1 MRNSKDPYDTYSY
14 ILHFSKNKKLEVLFF
29 FLLGDYAQYDKNI
42 RFDHPKMISL
52 IKQLGN
58 TSTIGIH
65 PSYASNKNSKMIG
78 IEKQRL
84 EHILGKSVH
93 HNRFHFLKFSLPKSY
108 QQLLAYGITDDY
120 SMGYADQIGFRAGT
134 CTPYN
139 FYDLENEV
147 QTDLKVHPFAYMD
160 GVLNDHLNLNKETAL
175 DLSLIHI

>member
-1 MRNSKDPYDTYSY
+1 
-14 ILHFSKNKKLEVLFF
+14 
-29 FLLGDYAQYDKNI
+29 
-42 RFDHPKMISL
+42 MISL

-108 QQLLAYGITDDY
+108 QQLLAYGISNDY

-134 CTPYN
+134 CTPFN

-147 QTDLKVHPFAYMD
+147 QTVKCPNSFGRMFYYIRTR
-160 GVLNDHLNLNKETAL
+160 GKKINKWRYFKDYAIL
-175 DLSLIHI
+175 DLRVFTHKRNIVLKLWSITSNDTSWLFVRFSPFNFIHFTWSF